1 MRMTPVASQTDVVI
15 QRLQERITALE
26 NAVAKL
32 QTEKAAAPVLVGAS
46 HTNPEEDIG
55 VSAKLQAAEAT
66 ASVPAGASH
75 LNFVEDIGVSVLRA
89 QLRAVASRSPEP
101 RRAVGQLL
109 GATIAASGE
118 ARSLPDVP
126 LS

>member
-1 MRMTPVASQTDVVI
+1 MASQTDAVI
-15 QRLQERITALE
+15 QRLQERSAALE

-55 VSAKLQAAEAT
+55 VSNYE
-66 ASVPAGASH
+66 
-75 LNFVEDIGVSVLRA
+75 EDIGVSVLRA

-101 RRAVGQLL
+101 RRAVSQLL
-109 GATIAASGE
+109 GVTVAGNGE

-126 LS
+126 LSDCARGGG

>member
-1 MRMTPVASQTDVVI
+1 MASQTDAVI

-32 QTEKAAAPVLVGAS
+32 QTAKAAAPVLAGAS
-46 HTNPEEDIG
+46 HTNPE
-55 VSAKLQAAEAT
+55 
-66 ASVPAGASH
+66 
-75 LNFVEDIGVSVLRA
+75 EDIGVSVLRA

-101 RRAVGQLL
+101 RRAVSQLL
-109 GATIAASGE
+109 GVTVAANEE
-118 ARSLPDVP
+118 ARSLPDVT

>member
-32 QTEKAAAPVLVGAS
+32 QTEKAAAPVLAGAS
-46 HTNPEEDIG
+46 HTNPEEDI
-55 VSAKLQAAEAT
+55 
-66 ASVPAGASH
+66 
-75 LNFVEDIGVSVLRA
+75 DVSVFRS
-89 QLRAVASRSPEP
+89 QLRAVVSRSPEP
-101 RRAVGQLL
+101 GRAVCQLL
-109 GATIAASGE
+109 GVAGSGE

>member
-1 MRMTPVASQTDVVI
+1 MASQTDAVI

-32 QTEKAAAPVLVGAS
+32 QTEKAAAPVLAGAS
-46 HTNPEEDIG
+46 HTNPE
-55 VSAKLQAAEAT
+55 
-66 ASVPAGASH
+66 
-75 LNFVEDIGVSVLRA
+75 EDIGVSVLRA

-101 RRAVGQLL
+101 RRAVSQLL
-109 GATIAASGE
+109 GVTVAGNGE